1 MPFNVGYVLYIKY
14 FWKFFLHH
22 QNQPLVENSNNKS
35 EHISNSKVI
44 LSTVLHCQQVL
55 ARKTFQ
61 RDFKSRNSSQLQC
74 NTEKKVFIEIQA
86 SLFNLHKLAPNS
98 ISVNLLS
105 TSADSSILQE
115 CLHNMQTFL
124 LCITQYDSHPITNG
138 NVTGFIY
145 MHLTKNK
152 MVMILKL

>member
-105 TSADSSILQE
+105 TSADSSIL
-115 CLHNMQTFL
+115 
-124 LCITQYDSHPITNG
+124 
-138 NVTGFIY
+138 
-145 MHLTKNK
+145 
-152 MVMILKL
+152 